1 MSSTPRSKWKNLL
14 RWLPGVLISAIA
26 LYAVFKLVQFQDLKT
41 AFSTASWQFL
51 AAVFVLD
58 VISLLIRGKAWQVIL
73 GKGVTWT
80 QTFFGVNEGYFLNN
94 LFPLRAGEIGRSIF
108 VGKSSGLGTFQV
120 LSSIVIERA
129 FDIGYAAILA
139 LLTLPLVVGLAW
151 VKTTAWT
158 ILALVLIGFISL
170 FFIARNQET
179 VIGWLEKFSTGKSLF
194 EKYFLS
200 PIRKLI
206 QGFGALADP
215 KRFFLSFFWM
225 GLSWFSWFVIYNVMV
240 RQILPNAPLWAG
252 AFIGAILALGA
263 AIPSAPAALGVYEA
277 TIVASVV
284 ILGGDESSALAYAI
298 IMHFMQFISVGIFG
312 IWGLIREGQSLKSLF
327 SAANFNEGSE
337 DPQVGIVEDK
347 ETK

>member
-1 MSSTPRSKWKNLL
+1 L

-26 LYAVFKLVQFQDLKT
+26 LYAVFKLVQFQDLQK
-41 AFSTASWQFL
+41 AFASANWQFL
-51 AAVFVLD
+51 VLIFVLD
-58 VISLLIRGKAWQVIL
+58 VLSLVIRGKAWQVIL
-73 GKGVTWT
+73 GKGVPWS

-151 VKTTAWT
+151 VKSTAWT
-158 ILALVLIGFISL
+158 ILVVVLIGFISL
-170 FFIARNQET
+170 FFIARNQAL
-179 VIGWLEKFSTGKSLF
+179 VIGWLEKLSAGKAIF
-194 EKYFLS
+194 EKYLLS
-200 PIRKLI
+200 PIKKVI
-206 QGFGALADP
+206 QGFATMADP
-215 KRFFLSFFWM
+215 KQFFLSFFWM
-225 GLSWFSWFVIYNVMV
+225 GASWFSWFVIYNVMI
-240 RQILPNAPLWAG
+240 RQILPSAPLWAG

-277 TIVASVV
+277 SMVAAVV
-284 ILGGDESSALAYAI
+284 VLGGDESSALAYAI

-312 IWGLIREGQSLKSLF
+312 IWGLIREGQSLQSLF
-327 SAANFNEGSE
+327 SAVKINEATE

>member
-1 MSSTPRSKWKNLL
+1 MSSTPRSNWKNLL

-41 AFSTASWQFL
+41 AFSTASWKFL
-51 AAVFVLD
+51 VAVFFMD
-58 VISLLIRGKAWQVIL
+58 IASLLIRGKAWQVIL

-80 QTFFGVNEGYFLNN
+80 QSFFGINEGYLLNN

-129 FDIGYAAILA
+129 FDISFAAILA

-158 ILALVLIGFISL
+158 ILVVVFAGLLSL
-170 FFIARNQET
+170 FFVARNQQK
-179 VIGWLEKFSTGKSLF
+179 VIGWLEKITKGRTFF
-194 EKYFLS
+194 EKYLLS

-206 QGFGALADP
+206 QGFATLTNP
-215 KRFFLSFFWM
+215 KQFFLSFFWM
-225 GLSWFSWFVIYNVMV
+225 GCSWFSWFVIYNVMV
-240 RQILPNAPLWAG
+240 RQILPDAPLWAG
-252 AFIGAILALGA
+252 AFVGAILALGA

-277 TIVASVV
+277 SMVAAVV
-284 ILGGDESSALAYAI
+284 VLGGNQSSALAYAI
-298 IMHFMQFISVGIFG
+298 IMHVFQFVTVGIFG
-312 IWGLIREGQSLKSLF
+312 VWGLIREGQSLRSLF
-327 SAANFNEGSE
+327 SAANFNEGST
-337 DPQVGIVEDK
+337 DPQIGIVEDK